1 MWHKTTVTSG
11 KAEMRIH
18 RQNTHSPITIDII
31 AINAFHLI
39 IIVIQNVNVP
49 QCAGALHLVIDPT
62 VWLTV
67 QGMRPDLGG
76 VQDSRLDI
84 VRESVTQDLDDR
96 TSVM

>member
-1 MWHKTTVTSG
+1 
-11 KAEMRIH
+11 MRIH
-18 RQNTHSPITIDII
+18 RQNTHSPITIDI

-49 QCAGALHLVIDPT
+49 QCAGALHSVIDPT

-84 VRESVTQDLDDR
+84 VRESVT
-96 TSVM
+96 